1 MTTKDT
7 KKVNAARKGFR
18 YISSRVKELGYNPSA
33 VKESSSET
41 ETHFCMDIPLPSLI
55 GTTDFEPLA
64 AAIKG
69 AGALYH
75 LEAHCDGSLTIRAFD
90 VIYFERN

>member
-18 YISSRVKELGYNPSA
+18 YIRSRVKELGYKPSA
-33 VKESSSET
+33 VEESESEMG
-41 ETHFCMDIPLPSLI
+41 THFRMDIPLPSI
-55 GTTDFEPLA
+55 ISSTAFEPLA
-64 AAIKG
+64 AAIAG

-75 LEAHCDGSLTIRAFD
+75 LEAREDGNLTIRAFD